1 MKDFIISLI
10 QNIALLLSFSMLYEY
25 YWIKLDHK
33 SISSKIIT
41 GLVLSIIV
49 SIIMFTPF
57 KLTETIVFDVRS
69 VLLSI
74 SGLFFGLVPTLITA
88 LTAILIRIYLG
99 GDGMYMGIAVISSAS
114 AIGLLWHYYR
124 PDWKDKNFKY
134 ELIFLGI
141 AVHFAMALCT
151 SFLPS
156 GKEIAVLKNISI
168 PLIIVYIPGTWLL
181 GYFMVKQYQSYQNRK
196 AKEKWIETEFKFQQL
211 MKSSNI
217 YTLIA
222 SPEGNI
228 IFGNE
233 HFKQVFDLK
242 EALYNDHTFSDLL
255 FHKLDDEN
263 EKKLLTFKN
272 SSING
277 CEIYAILN
285 KNEEE
290 NNFINWYLTK
300 TFDFNGKF
308 SGYIIIGVDLT
319 ELIKTEEQLKERNQE
334 LLSQYEMY
342 KELNQKLTEANKIA
356 EESSNLKSMLLSNL
370 SHEVR
375 TPMNAILGF
384 SEILKK
390 ELPDEK
396 RAQYTDII
404 YKSSH
409 QLMQSIDD
417 IVLISKLQSK
427 NIALNT
433 SRVFPSMVLNELIL
447 LHHGKGNNQNIEFK
461 VTYEKKL
468 ENLQIITDSAR
479 LKQILVYLLNNSYN
493 YTPTGK
499 IEIGFYTESANII
512 FYVKDNGLGIDAE
525 EQKYI
530 FDTFY
535 RGSAAKTFAIRGLG
549 LGLSIVKELA
559 KLLKGDIWLDS
570 EKGKGSCFYIKFPV
584 EIIED
589 SEVIKESILQNELED
604 IKKYQIL
611 VVEDEYMNYQ
621 FLETILNPLV
631 KKIDYAQNGYIAV
644 EKAKMNHYDFILM
657 DIRMP
662 VMNGIEAT
670 KAIKKNK
677 PDLPV
682 IALTAFNDEQTKA
695 ESLKAGCD
703 TFMIKPVYLQNLINT
718 FIELS
723 KKT

>member
-10 QNIALLLSFSMLYEY
+10 QNIAILLSFSMLYEY
-25 YWIKLDHK
+25 YWIKLNHK
-33 SISSKIIT
+33 NVSSKIIT

-57 KLTETIVFDVRS
+57 KLTESIIFDVRS

-74 SGLFFGLVPTLITA
+74 TGLFFGLVPTLITA
-88 LTAILIRIYLG
+88 LTAIFIRIYLG

-114 AIGLLWHYYR
+114 AIGLIWHYYR
-124 PDWKDKNFKY
+124 PNWKEKNFKY

-141 AVHFAMALCT
+141 AVHFTMALCT
-151 SFLPS
+151 VFLPLE
-156 GKEIAVLKNISI
+156 KELPVLKSI
-168 PLIIVYIPGTWLL
+168 AIPIIAVYIPGTWLL
-181 GYFMVKQYQSYQNRK
+181 GYFMVKQYQHYQNRE

-222 SPEGNI
+222 NSEGTI
-228 IFGNE
+228 LFT
-233 HFKQVFDLK
+233 
-242 EALYNDHTFSDLL
+242 NDHFNQTFNIKETHFSNKTFSDLL
-255 FHKLDDEN
+255 FHKLDEDN

-272 SSING
+272 SNLNG
-277 CEIYAILN
+277 CEISGILN
-285 KNEEE
+285 KNEDE
-290 NNFINWYLTK
+290 NHYIQWYLSK

-319 ELIKTEEQLKERNQE
+319 ELIKTKEKLKERNQE

-384 SEILKK
+384 SEILQK

-396 RAQYTDII
+396 RLQYTEII
-404 YKSSH
+404 YKSSR

-427 NIALNT
+427 NILLNK
-433 SRVFPSMVLNELIL
+433 SKVVPSLLLKEISL
-447 LHHGKGNNQNIEFK
+447 LHTGKENHQNIELK
-461 VTYEKKL
+461 ITYDTKWEK
-468 ENLQIITDSAR
+468 LQIITDPAR

-499 IEIGFYTESANII
+499 IEIGFYIESSNIV
-512 FYVKDNGLGIDAE
+512 FYVKDTGLGIDPE
-525 EQKYI
+525 EQKHI

-535 RGSAAKTFAIRGLG
+535 RGVAAKTFAIRGLG
-549 LGLSIVKELA
+549 IGLSIVKELA
-559 KLLKGDIWLDS
+559 KLLKGEIWLES
-570 EKGKGSCFYIKFPV
+570 EKGQGSCFYIKFPV
-584 EIIED
+584 EIIENAK
-589 SEVIKESILQNELED
+589 VVKERIQPDKLID
-604 IKKYQIL
+604 IKQYQIL
-611 VVEDEYMNYQ
+611 IVEDEYINYQ
-621 FLETILNPLV
+621 YLETILNPLIN
-631 KKIDYAQNGYIAV
+631 KIDYAQNGYVAV
-644 EKAKMNHYDFILM
+644 EKAKINHYDFILM

-670 KAIKKNK
+670 KAIKKQK
-677 PDLPV
+677 PTLPI
-682 IALTAFNDEQTKA
+682 IAITAFNDEQTKA

-703 TFMIKPVYLQNLINT
+703 KILVKPIYLQNLMDT
-718 FIELS
+718 FKELS